1 MSVYMS
7 SYIGNFRENNEDSFL
22 FETIKDF
29 ELMILADG
37 MGGHKNGDVASSMA
51 VKIVREFIFTNLKL
65 YKNYSNLL
73 VDAVCEANK
82 IIYERNSKLESNLKS
97 KMGTTIEVVLI
108 HNSNMFLAHVGDSRV
123 YSKFKNDF
131 IQLTTDHS
139 YAQFLY
145 SNGAITEDEL
155 KNHSEKN
162 RILRAVGTDKSI
174 DVDVFT
180 RGLQKGEIILIC
192 SDGLTNELSEFE
204 IKFALDKFTNPKEM
218 VDGLIDLVKN
228 NTPARDNVTVGI
240 YKNEV

>member
-1 MSVYMS
+1 MSYWMS
-7 SYIGNFRENNEDSFL
+7 SYVGNFRENNEDSFL
-22 FETIKDF
+22 FETIEDF

-37 MGGHKNGDVASSMA
+37 MGGHKNGDIASAMA
-51 VKIVREFIFTNLKL
+51 VKIVREFISNNLKF
-65 YKNYSNLL
+65 YKSYSNLL

-82 IIYERNSKLESNLKS
+82 IIYEKNSAMESSLKL
-97 KMGTTIEVVLI
+97 KMGTTLEVVLI
-108 HNSNMFLAHVGDSRV
+108 HNSNMFFAHVGDSRI
-123 YSKFKNDF
+123 YSKFKSDF

-145 SNGAITEDEL
+145 SNGAITADEL

-162 RILRAVGTDKSI
+162 RILRAVGTDKSVE
-174 DVDVFT
+174 VDVYT

-192 SDGLTNELSEFE
+192 SDGLTNELNEFE
-204 IKFALDKFTNPKEM
+204 ISFALDKFENPQKMAE
-218 VDGLIDLVKN
+218 GLVDLVKN

>member
-73 VDAVCEANK
+73 VDSVCEANK

-204 IKFALDKFTNPKEM
+204 IKFALDKFTNSKEM